1 MKIFSELSLCL
12 GLILAIAPWI
22 HAQDIPWDD
31 VGKTGSDL
39 ADLATRDASD
49 LTNTPAGNIAAT
61 DAQAAINEL
70 DTEKA
75 TTAQGALADSATQP
89 GDDVSTLTNDSG
101 YLTTALANPQFAAKA
116 PRRGIVSTGASAL
129 ARLPAVASFDF
140 GTADGSPG
148 GYYKLPDW
156 TPATS
161 VTIWTKRS
169 DSSAGYA
176 LSVNSSGILALSMY
190 DGSGT
195 TSFSSTVAHGI
206 ADGNWALVQLA
217 IDRSANLIFYVNGV
231 ALGSPVDISAQSAV
245 SQTSTHDWVWL
256 ENNAASVRF
265 PGSVGES
272 WWASGV
278 VTLAQIAAIHANG
291 TARGSGLTMLAHWEP
306 SLSQGVLFEDISG
319 NNLHAMIGTTGIT
332 RNYEL
337 VESSA
342 PVSQALVS
350 DGRAG
355 SKIYATLNGQDPGT
369 GDFTLVGDVNLGS
382 ANSTG
387 IDVVAA
393 LTSSTSTT
401 FAQANAFGIYTTS
414 VGVRVTRY
422 GLTIDDYRRLNAGT
436 ELLEALKA
444 SRSFIAATMDS
455 SGVKVWTN
463 FGTSNIYNITAL
475 FEEVTGGSTVPAWTD
490 SVTGTYLVGSYRD
503 ASASYALT
511 YRALELLNVAP
522 TSAEFEYRI
531 RNGRWPSYFAL
542 GDNAPLYESDFS
554 TVDGWSGIAGGS
566 VAVASNKLEIT
577 TTASTGAGAFRE
589 STADFTTGSVW
600 IVNFKHR
607 LQSGTN
613 ATWKFRNT
621 SGEDVWEM
629 LSGTSNYFTATS
641 SAGEY
646 TGVFKVIAG
655 LSGDSWIRENAANV
669 SVLEIWDYS
678 VRRAG
683 VTTSLDL
690 SDGGGYQPKNPRA
703 ANGSSQWSMSTS
715 GVTWTKPATY
725 GKTLSVTGSLTW
737 AGTHEAKSLL
747 GQKALPSNAII
758 DAITFVATAGSTGD
772 GITIGTTT
780 DPDQFVTV
788 NTYTTTAENFAGSQL
803 TSPFPGGTATNDLTI
818 VVDPDTANYTGSIT
832 TTVTYHLA
840 NY

>member
-1 MKIFSELSLCL
+1 MKKLTLSLL
-12 GLILAIAPWI
+12 LFALASTLPAQTVTTPWRNL
-22 HAQDIPWDD
+22 
-31 VGKTGSDL
+31 GKTGSDL

-101 YLTTALANPQFAAKA
+101 YLTTALANPQFAARA
-116 PRRGIVSTGASAL
+116 TRRALVSDGSNAVSSVPPEQIALGVADFTILAWKTYTGSSTGYVYGYGSSSSGTSCFL
-129 ARLPAVASFDF
+129 SSSTLYVRIGTSGGWLSLGTHNLIVGDWVLVAVSFD
-140 GTADGSPG
+140 
-148 GYYKLPDW
+148 
-156 TPATS
+156 
-161 VTIWTKRS
+161 R
-169 DSSAGYA
+169 
-176 LSVNSSGILALSMY
+176 
-190 DGSGT
+190 
-195 TSFSSTVAHGI
+195 
-206 ADGNWALVQLA
+206 DGNATGY
-217 IDRSANLIFYVNGV
+217 INGSQI
-231 ALGSPVDISAQSAV
+231 GTSDISAVSAH
-245 SQTSTHDWVWL
+245 SAT
-256 ENNAASVRF
+256 
-265 PGSVGES
+265 PGSSNSFYLGGDTNGDGR
-272 WWASGV
+272 SGV
-278 VTLAQIAAIHANG
+278 YGEFAISSDLATAAQIATIHANG

-319 NNLHAMIGTTGIT
+319 NNLHAIIGTTGIT

-337 VESSA
+337 AESSA
-342 PVSQALVS
+342 PASQALVS
-350 DGRAG
+350 DGTNG
-355 SKIYATLNGQDPGT
+355 SKLYSTLNGQDPGT

-382 ANSTG
+382 TNSTG

-401 FAQANAFGIYTTS
+401 FAQANAFGIYTTAG
-414 VGVRVTRY
+414 GVRVTRY
-422 GLTIDDYRRLNAGT
+422 GVTINDYRRLNAGT
-436 ELLEALKA
+436 ELLAALKA
-444 SRSFIAATMDS
+444 SRSFIAATRDS

-511 YRALELLNVAP
+511 YLALELLNVAP
-522 TSAEFEYRI
+522 TLAEFEYRI
-531 RNGRWPSYFAL
+531 RNGVWEPKFA
-542 GDNAPLYESDFS
+542 
-554 TVDGWSGIAGGS
+554 AGGS
-566 VAVASNKLEIT
+566 VGYVS
-577 TTASTGAGAFRE
+577 
-589 STADFTTGSVW
+589 DFS
-600 IVNFKHR
+600 
-607 LQSGTN
+607 
-613 ATWKFRNT
+613 
-621 SGEDVWEM
+621 
-629 LSGTSNYFTATS
+629 
-641 SAGEY
+641 
-646 TGVFKVIAG
+646 AG
-655 LSGDSWIRENAANV
+655 LSDFAAVGATLTNNYDSGDAGHSTCLRIVSIDGTSDRAELTFSDIPIGSRVRVSFDAKEIVGGSSIRTQAADGSSTYYTVGATAAWVTTTQEFELAGSLGLKFRAYSSVSGSAGDELLIDNV
-669 SVLEIWDYS
+669 SVTVL
-678 VRRAG
+678 G
-683 VTTSLDL
+683 LTTSLDL

>member
-75 TTAQGALADSATQP
+75 TTAQGGLADSATQP
-89 GDDVSTLTNDSG
+89 GDNVSTLTNDSG

-245 SQTSTHDWVWL
+245 SQTSTHGWVWL

-306 SLSQGVLFEDISG
+306 SLSQDVLFEDISG
-319 NNLHAMIGTTGIT
+319 NNNHAILGTTGISL
-332 RNYEL
+332 NYEL

-342 PVSQALVS
+342 PASQALVS
-350 DGRAG
+350 DGSNG
-355 SKIYATLNGQDPGT
+355 TKLYATLNGQGPTTNDFAVFYSGLYT
-369 GDFTLVGDVNLGS
+369 QEIVESAVHSLLSLTDDATDVIQEGGILMGHLGGDFGYAIYIFGATGSDYLRYTSAPLHAQMLSLTARGIPVMLG
-382 ANSTG
+382 
-387 IDVVAA
+387 I
-393 LTSSTSTT
+393 
-401 FAQANAFGIYTTS
+401 I
-414 VGVRVTRY
+414 R
-422 GLTIDDYRRLNAGT
+422 
-436 ELLEALKA
+436 E
-444 SRSFIAATMDS
+444 
-455 SGVKVWTN
+455 SGVPRFTLGFSGKTYDI
-463 FGTSNIYNITAL
+463 TSL
-475 FEEVTGGSTVPAWTD
+475 FELTEGGEIPDWTD
-490 SVTGTYLVGSYRD
+490 TLSVDYLVGLYRD
-503 ASASYALT
+503 STRSSDAGVSGYD
-511 YRALELLNVAP
+511 LLNFAP
-522 TSAEFEYRI
+522 TFEEIDYRI
-531 RNGRWPSYFAL
+531 RNGGWEPKYASGESAL
-542 GDNAPLYESDFS
+542 YTTDFS
-554 TVDGWSGIAGGS
+554 TSTGWVMSNGTVAIASG
-566 VAVASNKLEIT
+566 VASYDG
-577 TTASTGAGAFRE
+577 S
-589 STADFTTGSVW
+589 ADVTMYR
-600 IVNFKHR
+600 NFPDGVRVGMPVR
-607 LQSGTN
+607 LT
-613 ATWKFRNT
+613 F
-621 SGEDVWEM
+621 
-629 LSGTSNYFTATS
+629 TS
-641 SAGEY
+641 SA
-646 TGVFKVIAG
+646 TGKLYFQGNQTTQWLKEFSVVYDVNVAVGVNVFEGTLSSVASQRFGIRFRSAG
-655 LSGDSWIRENAANV
+655 GA
-669 SVLEIWDYS
+669 WDMDDLTLDIL
-678 VRRAG
+678 G
-683 VTTSLDL
+683 VTSSLDL

-715 GVTWTKPATY
+715 GVTWTKPTTY